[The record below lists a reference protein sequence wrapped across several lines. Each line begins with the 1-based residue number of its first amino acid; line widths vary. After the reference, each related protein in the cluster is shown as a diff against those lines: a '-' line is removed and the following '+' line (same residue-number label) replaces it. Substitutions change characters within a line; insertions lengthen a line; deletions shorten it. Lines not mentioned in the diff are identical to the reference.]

1 MTEHGVHGLDR
12 WAYATGDHG
21 DVVEELVAVALGQD
35 LGFAAVTFA
44 DLGLVLLDL
53 FGAGGVPAHAA
64 GQERAQVLAEADVL
78 GVAELAFV
86 AGQEQIEI
94 PAGVQRDVD
103 HVAEG
108 GDVVLGGVHPDVE
121 VGEGLTGAAAQE
133 RVAGGRGLPVLVLQD
148 SALLDDEGADVGHQ

>member
-12 WAYATGDHG
+12 RAYAAGDHG
-21 DVVEELVAVALGQD
+21 DVVEELVGVALRQD
-35 LGFAAVTFA
+35 LGFAAVAFA
-44 DLGLVLLDL
+44 DLGLVLFDI

-78 GVAELAFV
+78 GVAEFAFV
-86 AGQEQIEI
+86 TGQEQVQV
-94 PAGVQRDVD
+94 AASVQRDVD

-121 VGEGLTGAAAQE
+121 VGEGLAGTAAQE
-133 RVAGGRGLPVLVLQD
+133 RVARGRGLPVFVLQD
-148 SALLDDEGADVGHQ
+148 GALLDDEGTDVGHQ